1 MEKRKSDRRQLSLDD
16 GLALRPQW
24 RELPKE
30 NQTEVLRLLVQM
42 LLEHVAVKEARRD

>member
-16 GLALRPQW
+16 CFALRPQW
-24 RELPKE
+24 RELPEE

-42 LLEHVAVKEARRD
+42 LLEYVAAKEARRD